1 MDKEEEK
8 ELWEVLEN
16 SQREVE
22 EEKEEALEWLNIQEE
37 VRKSAEKQERDLQDC
52 EEDMDISIWD
62 YEVLMADMD
71 ITCQ

>member
-8 ELWEVLEN
+8 ELWEVLEY

-37 VRKSAEKQERDLQDC
+37 VRKSAEKLERDLQDC

-62 YEVLMADMD
+62 YGVLMADMD
-71 ITCQ
+71 STCQ